1 MFHGDGKVGFLL
13 LQIRHPLIG
22 ECSFAWIVI
31 EMAGRLGLAGKSSG
45 RAENQWTNALA
56 MPNLRRK

>member
-31 EMAGRLGLAGKSSG
+31 EMAGRLGLAGKSSPKHYD
-45 RAENQWTNALA
+45 L
-56 MPNLRRK
+56 L